1 MATQS
6 NPGFLQTATGQTT
19 LMVAIAIVAVLFAW
33 RYVF

>member
-6 NPGFLQTATGQTT
+6 KSGFLQTATGQTT
-19 LMVAIAIVAVLFAW
+19 LMVAIAIVVVLFAW